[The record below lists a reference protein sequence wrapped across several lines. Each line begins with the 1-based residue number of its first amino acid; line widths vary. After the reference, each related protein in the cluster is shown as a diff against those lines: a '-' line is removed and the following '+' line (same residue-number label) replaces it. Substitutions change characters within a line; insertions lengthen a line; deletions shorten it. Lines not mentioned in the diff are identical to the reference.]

1 MSMNVF
7 RSPRLLFRHLQI
19 SGMVLAVFLTVG
31 CGDITQQRLYD
42 ALMEGD
48 RAKVESLIES
58 GYISKAQQVKI
69 AIVYGDY
76 EAFDSLVEG
85 GVELTSF
92 QRLAIAINAGDYQR
106 VESLIDSGVNVNSL
120 IDYEEVSP
128 FPYKFLTTPLIMA
141 VEGAINLAVEGTFDP
156 QIVRL
161 LIEKGAEVNGKDS
174 LGNTPLLECQHL
186 ELHSENLEII
196 ELLIEN
202 GADLDVVGHHGET
215 ILHKVINNGNLKTA
229 ELLLNSGANIE
240 ATSSQ
245 GNTPLWTAAWHGNV
259 DAVRLLISL
268 DANIHAIG
276 HTGLSIS
283 DQNNAIIEDPAHS
296 NEPEWH
302 EIGELLAEKITEE
315 NLFTPFTTGTIIT
328 NVNVSNLSRYL
339 VSNITIDSPQGEEHR
354 RALKAILLNKDA
366 QIRDAIIEIMIGFDF
381 KTLDELEESTQ
392 MAKEAI
398 KSKIQSLINTDI
410 DFHVFIT
417 DWVIQ

>member
-7 RSPRLLFRHLQI
+7 RSPRLLFCHLQI

-85 GVELTSF
+85 GVEVTSF

-106 VESLIDSGVNVNSL
+106 VESLIDSGVNVNTL
-120 IDYEEVSP
+120 IDNQLVSP
-128 FPYKFLTTPLIMA
+128 LPHNYSTTALTMA
-141 VEGAINLAVEGTFDP
+141 VETTFDP
-156 QIVRL
+156 KMVQL
-161 LIEKGAEVNGKDS
+161 LIEKGANVNVKDS
-174 LGNTPLLECQHL
+174 LGNTPLLQSQHL
-186 ELHSENLEII
+186 EFHSENLEII

-202 GADLDVVGHHGET
+202 GADLDILGSGSKT
-215 ILHKVINNGNLKTA
+215 ILHKVIRNGNLKTA

-240 ATSSQ
+240 ARSGQ
-245 GNTPLWTAAWHGNV
+245 GNTPLWTAAWHGDV

-268 DANIHAIG
+268 GANIHARG

-302 EIGELLAEKITEE
+302 EIGGLLAEKITED
-315 NLFTPFTTGTIIT
+315 NWFTPFTTGTIVT
-328 NVNVSNLSRYL
+328 NLNGSNLSRYL

-354 RALKAILLNKDA
+354 RALKALLLNKNA

-417 DWVIQ
+417 EWVIQ

>member
-1 MSMNVF
+1 
-7 RSPRLLFRHLQI
+7 
-19 SGMVLAVFLTVG
+19 
-31 CGDITQQRLYD
+31 
-42 ALMEGD
+42 
-48 RAKVESLIES
+48 
-58 GYISKAQQVKI
+58 
-69 AIVYGDY
+69 
-76 EAFDSLVEG
+76 
-85 GVELTSF
+85 
-92 QRLAIAINAGDYQR
+92 
-106 VESLIDSGVNVNSL
+106 
-120 IDYEEVSP
+120 
-128 FPYKFLTTPLIMA
+128 MA
-141 VEGAINLAVEGTFDP
+141 VGGAINLAAEGTFAP

-245 GNTPLWTAAWHGNV
+245 GNTPLWAAAWHGNV

-283 DQNNAIIEDPAHS
+283 DQNNAIIEDAAHS

-302 EIGELLAEKITEE
+302 EIRKLLAQKINQE
-315 NLFTPFTTGTIIT
+315 NRFTPFATGTIVT
-328 NVNVSNLSRYL
+328 NVNGSNLSRYL
-339 VSNITIDSPQGEEHR
+339 VSNLTIDSPQDEEHR
-354 RALKAILLNKDA
+354 RALKALLLEKDA
-366 QIRDAIIEIMIGFDF
+366 QIRDAVIEIMIGFDL
-381 KTLDELEESTQ
+381 KTLDGMKESRK
-392 MAKEAI
+392 MAKEAV
-398 KSKIQSLINTDI
+398 KTEIQSFINTDI
-410 DFHVFIT
+410 NFNVLIT
-417 DWVIQ
+417 EWVIQ

>member
-31 CGDITQQRLYD
+31 CGYITQQRLYD

-48 RAKVESLIES
+48 RAKVESLIAS

-69 AIVYGDY
+69 AISYGDY
-76 EAFDSLVEG
+76 ENFDSLVES
-85 GVELTSF
+85 GVEVTSF
-92 QRLAIAINAGDYQR
+92 QQLAIAINAGDYGR
-106 VESLIDSGVNVNSL
+106 VESLIDSGININSL
-120 IDYEEVSP
+120 IDNEEISP
-128 FPYKFLTTPLIMA
+128 FPYSWLTTPLIMA
-141 VEGAINLAVEGTFDP
+141 VERTFDP

-174 LGNTPLLECQHL
+174 LGNTPLLQCEHL
-186 ELHSENLEII
+186 DFHSENLEIM

-328 NVNVSNLSRYL
+328 NVNGSNLSRYL

-381 KTLDELEESTQ
+381 KTLDGLEESIQ